1 MLEILIAKDLVY
13 ATAGTMYVYSMLLFQ
28 SCGAQVLNLSLRIA
42 PVLSVL
48 SIHIV
53 NIRRGDAGL
62 RILSENRAHLC
73 MGILD
78 KLQDRMPIVATFY
91 PIYESLLKRHSV
103 AVPKR
108 DGLEVPEHP
117 PTQSSTQGAPFQ
129 HDNGSGHACN
139 ASMEP
144 SEDLFDQALQ
154 DSMSTTLPFS
164 FPFGNLFEEFFLSPA
179 SQPIVGYSEEEVSS
193 TQ

>member
-1 MLEILIAKDLVY
+1 MLELLIAKDLVY
-13 ATAGTMYVYSMLLFQ
+13 ATAGSMYVCSTLLFQ
-28 SCGAQVLNLSLRIA
+28 SCGAQVLKLSLRIA

-62 RILSENRAHLC
+62 RIISENRAHLC

-91 PIYESLLKRHSV
+91 PIYESLLKRHTV
-103 AVPKR
+103 GVPKR
-108 DGLEVPEHP
+108 EGTEVREHP
-117 PTQSSTQGAPFQ
+117 PTQSSTQEATVQ
-129 HDNGSGHACN
+129 LDNGSGH

-144 SEDLFDQALQ
+144 SEDLLDQALQ
-154 DSMSTTLPFS
+154 ESMSTALPFS
-164 FPFGNLFEEFFLSPA
+164 FPFGSLFEEFFLSPA
-179 SQPIVGYSEEEVSS
+179 SQPIVGYSEDEVSS
-193 TQ
+193 AQ

>member
-1 MLEILIAKDLVY
+1 MLELLIAKDLLY
-13 ATAGTMYVYSMLLFQ
+13 ATAGNMYVSSMLLFQ
-28 SCGAQVLNLSLRIA
+28 SCGAQVLKLSLRIA
-42 PVLSVL
+42 PVLTVL

-62 RILSENRAHLC
+62 RIISENRAHRC

-103 AVPKR
+103 GAQKR
-108 DGLEVPEHP
+108 DGTEVPDHP
-117 PTQSSTQGAPFQ
+117 ATEFSTQEAPLQ
-129 HDNGSGHACN
+129 LDNGNGH

-144 SEDLFDQALQ
+144 SEGLFDQALQ

-164 FPFGNLFEEFFLSPA
+164 LPFGSLFEEFFLSPS
-179 SQPIVGYSEEEVSS
+179 SQPIVGYCDDEVSS
-193 TQ
+193 AH

>member
-1 MLEILIAKDLVY
+1 MLEILIAKDLIY
-13 ATAGTMYVYSMLLFQ
+13 ATAGTMYASSMLLFQ
-28 SCGAQVLNLSLRIA
+28 SRGAQVLKFCLRIA

-48 SIHIV
+48 SIHII

-62 RILSENRAHLC
+62 RIISENRAHLC

-108 DGLEVPEHP
+108 DDTEVPEHP
-117 PTQSSTQGAPFQ
+117 PTQSSTQEAPCQ
-129 HDNGSGHACN
+129 LDDGSGHV
-139 ASMEP
+139 SMEP

-164 FPFGNLFEEFFLSPA
+164 FPFGSLFEEFFLSPA
-179 SQPIVGYSEEEVSS
+179 SQPIVGYSENEDSS
-193 TQ
+193 AQ